1 MIISSIAA
9 MSSNRAIGKENDL
22 PWHMPEDFKF
32 FKRMTK
38 GHHILM
44 GRRNFNSIGNCPLKH
59 RVNIVM
65 TRNPFFIAT
74 GIVVV
79 HDLEEGIAFA
89 ESNGEQ
95 ELFIIGGEEVYRQ
108 ALEYCDRIYLTEI
121 DVVVSGADAF
131 FPEFDLNEWKEVSRE
146 PHFKN
151 ERNPYDYTFVTYERL

>member
-1 MIISSIAA
+1 MIISAIAA
-9 MSSNRAIGKENDL
+9 MSTNRAIGKDNDL

-44 GRRNFNSIGNCPLKH
+44 GRRNFNSIGNRPLKH
-59 RVNIVM
+59 RVNMVM

-79 HDLEEGIAFA
+79 HSLEEGIAFA
-89 ESNGEQ
+89 EANGEE

-121 DVVVSGADAF
+121 KTTVTGADAF

-146 PHFKN
+146 PHFSD
-151 ERNPYDYTFVTYERL
+151 ERNPYNYTFVTYERL